1 MCNMQ
6 SELKDRL
13 KQSRKEKRLTQ
24 TEVANAVGITQ
35 ATYSELER
43 GLVKSSGKIVELANL
58 FNVNP
63 NWLATGEGEMIIKS
77 DIQSITSNS
86 SEVGTSF
93 VNTSVVD
100 LIDTLK
106 DMEKTGELT
115 PQLVGLL
122 NNTIQV
128 IKSLSNPKDD
138 KYTKQTNIN
147 TQTLYTHG

>member
-1 MCNMQ
+1 MQ
-6 SELKDRL
+6 SEFKDRL
-13 KQSRKEKRLTQ
+13 KLARK
-24 TEVANAVGITQ
+24 NAKMTQ
-35 ATYSELER
+35 AQLAKAVNTTQGSISDLE
-43 GLVKSSGKIVELANL
+43 SGRNKTSTNTLQIANVL
-58 FNVNP
+58 QVNP

-128 IKSLSNPKDD
+128 IKSLSNPKGD

>member
-1 MCNMQ
+1 M
-6 SELKDRL
+6 ELKDRL

-128 IKSLSNPKDD
+128 IKSLSNPKGD

>member
-1 MCNMQ
+1 MQ

-128 IKSLSNPKDD
+128 IKSLSNPKGD